1 MKLRISNRVQ
11 ILCAAFSMAAVGAHA
26 QSWGVSTPDVVGGIT
41 YWRGVVDSAGT
52 GYIIDTGGPS
62 VGPDSN
68 NPGLLDNQTG
78 QKVADL
84 VGTTSQP
91 TLYIGYGQIN
101 GVDHIGFRMRLNVMS
116 TLDNLKQSNYFG
128 FDFGTTATNSNPG
141 VVDMFVGLDVVSQQP
156 SNWRVQIMDTT
167 GTQATDNTSP
177 STTAIDG
184 TPLFSTLAVTS
195 GANANANYQQV
206 TAANSIVGGATNF
219 ADASNTYPTGAPDA
233 YLTFAVP
240 FASFVAAAR
249 HANVMGPS
257 FTFDVNTAYRVT
269 AATGNQSNNI
279 NQDAMGAPSVAFN
292 FSTPMN
298 TSGTIGSTINPI
310 PEPSTFA
317 LTGALLAPWLLRR
330 RRRAAV

>member
-1 MKLRISNRVQ
+1 MKLRTCNRAHV
-11 ILCAAFSMAAVGAHA
+11 LCAALSMAASVAHA

-41 YWRGVVDSAGT
+41 YWRGVVNSAGT
-52 GYIIDTGGPS
+52 GYIVDTGGPS
-62 VGPDSN
+62 TGPDTN

-84 VGTTSQP
+84 VGTVSQP

-101 GVDHIGFRMRLNVMS
+101 GVDHIGFRMRLNVFS
-116 TLDNLKQSNYFG
+116 SLGNLKQSNYFG
-128 FDFGTTATNSNPG
+128 FDFGPSPGASSAG

-156 SNWRVQIMDTT
+156 ADWRVQIMDTT
-167 GTQATDNTSP
+167 GALATDNTSP
-177 STTAIDG
+177 NTTAIAA
-184 TPLFSTLAVTS
+184 TPLYSYLAVTS
-195 GANANANYQQV
+195 GANANADYQQV
-206 TAANSIVGGATNF
+206 TAANSIVGGVTNF

-240 FASFVAAAR
+240 FADFVAATKN
-249 HANVMGPS
+249 ANVMGSS
-257 FTFDVNTAYRVT
+257 FNFDVNTAYRVT

-292 FSTPMN
+292 FSTPTN
-298 TSGTIGSTINPI
+298 SSGTIGSTINPI
-310 PEPSTFA
+310 PEPSTFV
-317 LTGALLAPWLLRR
+317 LSGALLAPWLLRR

>member
-1 MKLRISNRVQ
+1 MKLRTCNRAHV
-11 ILCAAFSMAAVGAHA
+11 LCVALSMAASVAHA

-41 YWRGVVDSAGT
+41 YWRGVVNSAGT

-62 VGPDSN
+62 TGPDTN

-78 QKVADL
+78 QKVADI
-84 VGTTSQP
+84 VGTASQP
-91 TLYIGYGQIN
+91 TLYIGYGNIN
-101 GVDHIGFRMRLNVMS
+101 SVPHIGFRMRLNVLS

-128 FDFGTTATNSNPG
+128 FDFGTTATNSTVG

-167 GTQATDNTSP
+167 GTTATANTSP

-184 TPLFSTLAVTS
+184 TPLFSTLAVTT
-195 GANANANYQQV
+195 GANANADYQQV

-219 ADASNTYPTGAPDA
+219 ADASNSYPTGAPDA
-233 YLTFAVP
+233 YITFAVP
-240 FASFVAAAR
+240 FADFVAAAK

-257 FTFDVNTAYRVT
+257 FNFDVNTAYRVT

-279 NQDAMGAPSVAFN
+279 NQDAMGDPSVAFN
-292 FSTPMN
+292 FSTPTN
-298 TSGTIGSTINPI
+298 SSGTIGSTINPI
-310 PEPSTFA
+310 PEPSTFV
-317 LTGALLAPWLLRR
+317 LSGALLAPWLLRR